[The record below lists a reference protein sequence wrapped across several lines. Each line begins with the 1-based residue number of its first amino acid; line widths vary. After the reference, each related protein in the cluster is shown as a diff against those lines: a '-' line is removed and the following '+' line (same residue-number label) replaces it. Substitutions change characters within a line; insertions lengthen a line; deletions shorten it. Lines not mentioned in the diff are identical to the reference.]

1 MSLGEPRDTSRRHVR
16 CVARLVFP
24 LALIGS
30 LWTTTVLADNAA
42 SRIDIGPGP
51 LQAALEQL
59 ADQTQLQILYD
70 PVLVRGL
77 STHGVN
83 GAKTPSEALK
93 QLLATTGI
101 TFEFTGDDAVALHT
115 VARSGSGGAH
125 SYTEPSHPSTVTIHG
140 NRIAEGSYSSDTT
153 LAGMKIDESAM
164 IVPVT
169 TQSLTQQVLR
179 DQQVTRLEDILEYVS
194 GTEIVPD
201 GQSALGFEMRGFPTY
216 QYYVDGVRTSPDVH
230 HDAFRDMANIDR
242 AEIIKGPA
250 SLLYGRMEP
259 GGLVNIITKQ
269 PLSTPLL
276 SLEQQVGSFGHR
288 RTQLDAGG
296 PLRSDDSLL
305 YRFNAAWEQGG
316 SFRDISSHRRFFLS
330 PVVTWALSQK
340 TSETAYLEYLNSH
353 DPSDSGLPTLGYQL
367 PSVPI
372 ERSLDEGGEIQT
384 TDLRFGLKGTHVF
397 ADGWTMSHHL
407 EGRWLH
413 APQSP
418 QIALA
423 TDGIPTLCQPGHC
436 PVKRQLVSIP
446 VSRGNQALASV
457 DLTGGA
463 SIWRTRHSV
472 LMGFEYFQSLEQ
484 NELLSRTDAS
494 LTTDLY
500 DPAYE
505 PIPVSLLQDPDR
517 ESHTLTRERW
527 AAGYVQY
534 QAALWDR
541 LYLLSG
547 WRKDKVW
554 ENVTGTTSPPAG
566 LFTVL
571 GTGSNTVRATKQREG
586 ILWRPARWLS
596 LYANYSENFG
606 ATPGLYA
613 SATGDVGLYLPVQ
626 SAYEWEA
633 GVKVESPYGRASA
646 AAAWFDL
653 TKTNIS
659 SPLLEPALNE
669 SGALFLGGTA
679 RNRGLEVDLRGEIVP
694 NLQLSASYA
703 YIDSRIANVSSPNS
717 IVRINGYELE
727 GLTGNRLFGAAL
739 NGGSVW
745 GTYRVA
751 NGLFGGLKVGV
762 GAIIRG
768 VRAGDNINDYQLPGF
783 AKVNV
788 MAAYSW
794 SAAGTRMSVQL
805 NVDNLFDK
813 RYFESISGTHTVM
826 PGSPRSWIGSLRVEF

>member
-1 MSLGEPRDTSRRHVR
+1 MFVKRM
-16 CVARLVFP
+16 VF
-24 LALIGS
+24 LLTFIGS
-30 LWTTTVLADNAA
+30 LWTATVLAGNEA
-42 SRIDIGPGP
+42 SRIDMGPGP

-59 ADQTQLQILYD
+59 ADQAQLQILYD
-70 PVLVRGL
+70 PALVRGL

-83 GAKTPSEALK
+83 GAKTPSEALT

-101 TFEFTGDDAVALHT
+101 TFEFTGEDAVALHT
-115 VARSGSGGAH
+115 AARSDSGGV
-125 SYTEPSHPSTVTIHG
+125 YTYTAPSHPSTVTIHG
-140 NRIAEGSYSSDTT
+140 NRIAEGSYSSDGTM
-153 LAGMKIDESAM
+153 AGMKIDESAM

-169 TQSLTQQVLR
+169 TQSLTQQILR
-179 DQQVTRLEDILEYVS
+179 DQQVNRLEDMLEYVS

-230 HDAFRDMANIDR
+230 HDAFRDMANIDH

-269 PLSTPLL
+269 PLVTPLL
-276 SLEQQVGSFGHR
+276 ALEQQVSSLGRQRS
-288 RTQLDAGG
+288 QLDAGG

-305 YRFNAAWEQGG
+305 YRFNAAWERGH
-316 SFRDISSHRRFFLS
+316 SFRDISSNHRFFLS
-330 PVVTWALSQK
+330 PAVTWAPSQR

-353 DPSDSGLPTLGYQL
+353 DPSDSGLPLVGYRL
-367 PSVPI
+367 PAVPI
-372 ERSLDEGGEIQT
+372 ERSLDEGGEVQT
-384 TDLRFGLKGTHVF
+384 TDLRFGLKGTHAF

-418 QIALA
+418 QVALA
-423 TDGIPTLCQPGHC
+423 ADGLGLGSCHPGYC

-446 VSRGNQALASV
+446 VARGNQTLASV

-463 SIWRTRHSV
+463 SIWRTHHSV
-472 LMGFEYFQSLEQ
+472 LVGFEYFQSVEQ
-484 NELLSRTDAS
+484 NELLSRSDAS
-494 LTTDLY
+494 LTTDLFE
-500 DPAYE
+500 PTNV
-505 PIPVSLLQDPDR
+505 PIPVSLLEEPDR
-517 ESHTLTRERW
+517 ESQTMTRERW
-527 AAGYVQY
+527 AAVYGQY

-547 WRKDKVW
+547 WRKDVVW
-554 ENVTGTTSPPAG
+554 ENVTATVTPTGG
-566 LFTVL
+566 VL
-571 GTGSNTVRATKQREG
+571 GLLGSQTNEVRAIKQREG
-586 ILWRPARWLS
+586 ILWRPAQWLS

-626 SAYEWEA
+626 SAHEWEA
-633 GVKVESPYGRASA
+633 GVKIESPEGRASA
-646 AAAWFDL
+646 TATWFDL
-653 TKTNIS
+653 TKTNVS
-659 SPLLEPALNE
+659 SPLPEPALNE
-669 SGALFLGGTA
+669 SGALFVSGTA

-694 NLQLSASYA
+694 NLQLTASYA
-703 YIDSRIANVSSPNS
+703 YIVSRIAGADSPTSVANV
-717 IVRINGYELE
+717 NGYELI
-727 GLTGNRLFGAAL
+727 GLNGNRLFGAAL
-739 NGGSVW
+739 VGGSVW

-751 NGLFGGLKVGV
+751 NGLFGGLKVGA
-762 GAIIRG
+762 GAIVRG
-768 VRAGDNINDYQLPGF
+768 VRAGDNFNDYQLPGF
-783 AKVNV
+783 AKFNA

-794 SAAGTRMSVQL
+794 RAAGTRMSVQL

-813 RYFESISGTHTVM
+813 RYFESLSGTHTVM
-826 PGSPRSWIGSLRVEF
+826 PGSPRCWIGSLRVEF